1 MTGTLFERSD
11 IDALLAGRHPD
22 PFACLGPHGQAD
34 QVVVRA
40 LLPGAKSVH
49 ALSPEGAE
57 LGTLACVDR
66 AGCFAG
72 TIPRNGGAPH
82 YLLAIDWP
90 DARQVIDDAYA
101 FGTLLDDAVL
111 ARFSAGDPAAVLDCL
126 GATPTCID
134 DTDGVRFA
142 VWAPNAQ
149 RVSVVGDFNGWDGR
163 RAPLRGGGGG
173 GGGGG
178 VGGGRGGGGGGQVG
192 RGGL

>member
-22 PFACLGPHGQAD
+22 PFACLGPHGQAGSSFAPCCPARKRACA
-34 QVVVRA
+34 VAGRRRTRHARVRRSRR
-40 LLPGAKSVH
+40 LLRGDDPARRR
-49 ALSPEGAE
+49 
-57 LGTLACVDR
+57 R
-66 AGCFAG
+66 A
-72 TIPRNGGAPH
+72 H

-126 GATPTCID
+126 GAAPTRID

-163 RAPLRGGGGG
+163 RHPMRLRRPS
-173 GGGGG
+173 G
-178 VGGGRGGGGGGQVG
+178 VWELFVPGIGAGEC
-192 RGGL
+192 